1 MSKRALR
8 AVDRGGLN
16 STVYLYFTV
25 SALKLTP
32 EIVAIIGAIFAIIL
46 ILVYVVI
53 KKPKG
58 SKRDSELTHTN

>member
-1 MSKRALR
+1 M
-8 AVDRGGLN
+8 N